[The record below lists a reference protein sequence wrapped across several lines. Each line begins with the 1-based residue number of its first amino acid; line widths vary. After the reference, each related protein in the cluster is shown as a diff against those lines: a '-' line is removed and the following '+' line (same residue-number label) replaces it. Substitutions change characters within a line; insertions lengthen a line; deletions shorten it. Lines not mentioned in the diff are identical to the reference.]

1 MSDSANSVPEK
12 LSDSNEAV
20 VASVVDTEVSMAV
33 GPRLMCCKLL
43 KRFIKKH
50 CIIKIEYE
58 SIRIE
63 RIWPE

>member
-1 MSDSANSVPEK
+1 
-12 LSDSNEAV
+12 V

-33 GPRLMCCKLL
+33 GLRLMCCKLL